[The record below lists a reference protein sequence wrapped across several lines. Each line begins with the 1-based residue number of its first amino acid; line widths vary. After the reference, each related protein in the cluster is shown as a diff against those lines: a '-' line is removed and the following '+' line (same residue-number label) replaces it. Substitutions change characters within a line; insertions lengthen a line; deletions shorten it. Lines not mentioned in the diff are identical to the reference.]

1 MTLEWLAL
9 LLVAAVA
16 LAAPLLFAALG
27 EVISETAGVINI
39 ELEGMMLVGAF
50 TGIAG
55 ALASGNIVVAFVAAL
70 AGGVLVAAVQGLA
83 CFVFGANQVVAGIVL
98 NILALGA
105 TTFLLVS
112 ALGADVTKS
121 AVTLERVPIPLLSD
135 IPYIG
140 QALFNQNVMVYLAYL
155 AVPAVWWLLT
165 RTRFG
170 LALKAVGERPAAAE
184 SMGVSVLRSRWSAL
198 LICGALAGIGG
209 GLLTL
214 GGLGVFTPNITK
226 GIGFIALAAVIF
238 GRWKPVGA
246 FGAVMLFSLVDAF
259 QIRAQALGLPI
270 PYQLLVALPYIV
282 TIVALAAFVTRMRP
296 PAALAVNYE
305 R

>member
-1 MTLEWLAL
+1 MTLDWFSL
-9 LLVAAVA
+9 LLVAAIA

-55 ALASGNIVVAFVAAL
+55 ALASGNIAVAFASAL
-70 AGGVLVAAVQGLA
+70 AGGVLVAAVQGIA
-83 CFVFGANQVVAGIVL
+83 CFIFGANQVVAGIVL

-121 AVTLERVPIPLLSD
+121 AVTLERLPIPILSD

-140 QALFNQNVMVYLAYL
+140 RALFDQSIAVYLAYL

-184 SMGVSVLRSRWSAL
+184 SMGVNVLKSRWAAL
-198 LICGALAGIGG
+198 LLCGALAGIGG

-214 GGLGVFTPNITK
+214 GGLGVFTPNVTK

-270 PYQLLVALPYIV
+270 PYQLLVALPYLV
-282 TIVALAAFVTRMRP
+282 TIIALAAFVSRMRP
-296 PAALAVNYE
+296 PAALAINYE

>member
-1 MTLEWLAL
+1 MTIEWFFL
-9 LLVAAVA
+9 LLVAAIA

-27 EVISETAGVINI
+27 ELISETAGVINI
-39 ELEGMMLVGAF
+39 QLEGMMLVGAF

-55 ALASGNIVVAFVAAL
+55 ALVSGNIVVAFLAAI
-70 AGGVLVAAVQGLA
+70 AGGALVATIQGVA
-83 CFVFGANQVVAGIVL
+83 CFVFGANQIVAGIVL
-98 NILALGA
+98 NILALGS

-112 ALGADVTKS
+112 ALGADVTRS
-121 AVTLERVPIPLLSD
+121 VVTLEPLPIPFLSD
-135 IPYIG
+135 IPFIG
-140 QALFNQNVMVYLAYL
+140 KALFAQNLVVYLAYL

-165 RTRFG
+165 STRFG
-170 LALKAVGERPAAAE
+170 LELKAVGERPAAAE
-184 SMGVSVLRSRWSAL
+184 SMGVSVYRSRWMAL

-238 GRWKPVGA
+238 GRWKPWGT
-246 FGAVMLFSLVDAF
+246 FGAVMLFSMVDAF

-270 PYQLLVALPYIV
+270 PYQLLVTLPYLV
-282 TIVALAAFVTRMRP
+282 TIIALAVFVSKMRP
-296 PAALAVNYE
+296 PSALAINYE

>member
-1 MTLEWLAL
+1 MTIEWFAL
-9 LLVAAVA
+9 LVAAAVA
-16 LAAPLLFAALG
+16 LAAPLLLAALG

-50 TGIAG
+50 TGVAG
-55 ALASGNIVVAFVAAL
+55 ALLTGNIALAFVAAI
-70 AGGVLVAAVQGLA
+70 AGGLIVAALQGIA

-112 ALGADVTKS
+112 ALGADVTRS
-121 AVTLERVPIPLLSD
+121 VVTLTPMPIPLLSE
-135 IPYIG
+135 IPYLG
-140 QALFNQNVMVYLAYL
+140 KALFSHNLVVYLAYL
-155 AVPAVWWLLT
+155 AVPAVWLLLSRT
-165 RTRFG
+165 RTG
-170 LALKAVGERPAAAE
+170 LALKAVGEKPAAAE
-184 SMGVSVLRSRWSAL
+184 AMGVDVTRTRWLAL
-198 LICGALAGIGG
+198 LLCGALAGIGG

-214 GGLGVFTPNITK
+214 GGLGVFTPNVTK
-226 GIGFIALAAVIF
+226 GIGFIAIAAVIF
-238 GRWKPVGA
+238 GRWKPLGTL
-246 FGAVMLFSLVDAF
+246 GAVMLFSLVDAF
-259 QIRAQALGLPI
+259 QIRAQALGIPV

-282 TIVALAAFVTRMRP
+282 TLLALALFVSKMRP

>member
-1 MTLEWLAL
+1 MTIDWFFL

-27 EVISETAGVINI
+27 ELISETAGVINI
-39 ELEGMMLVGAF
+39 QLEGMMLVGAF
-50 TGIAG
+50 TGIVG
-55 ALASGNIVVAFVAAL
+55 ALVSGDIFVAFLAAI
-70 AGGVLVAAVQGLA
+70 AGGALVAAIQGVA

-112 ALGADVTKS
+112 ALGADVTRS
-121 AVTLERVPIPLLSD
+121 VVTLTPIVIPLLSD
-135 IPYIG
+135 IPWIG
-140 QALFNQNVMVYLAYL
+140 RALFAQNAVVYLAYL
-155 AVPAVWWLLT
+155 GVPAVWWLLT

-184 SMGVSVLRSRWSAL
+184 SMGVSVYRSRWWAL

-238 GRWKPVGA
+238 GRWKPWGT

-270 PYQLLVALPYIV
+270 PYQLLVTLPYLV
-282 TIVALAAFVTRMRP
+282 TIIALAVFVSHMRP
-296 PAALAVNYE
+296 PSALAVNYE

>member
-1 MTLEWLAL
+1 MTFEWLAL

>member
-1 MTLEWLAL
+1 MTIDWFFL

-16 LAAPLLFAALG
+16 LGAPMLFAALG
-27 EVISETAGVINI
+27 ELISETAGVINI
-39 ELEGMMLVGAF
+39 ELEAMMLVGAF
-50 TGIAG
+50 TGVAG
-55 ALASGNIVVAFVAAL
+55 ALVSGDIIIAFLAAI
-70 AGGVLVAAVQGLA
+70 AGGALVAVIQGVA
-83 CFVFGANQVVAGIVL
+83 CFIFGANQVVAGIVL

-121 AVTLERVPIPLLSD
+121 VVTLKPLPIPFLSD
-135 IPYIG
+135 LPLIG
-140 QALFNQNVMVYLAYL
+140 RALFNQNALVYLAYL
-155 AVPAVWWLLT
+155 AVPAVWWLLS

-184 SMGVSVLRSRWSAL
+184 SMGVSVYATRWWAL
-198 LICGALAGIGG
+198 VICGALAGIGG

-214 GGLGVFTPNITK
+214 GGLGVFTPNVTK

-238 GRWKPVGA
+238 GRWKPWGTL
-246 FGAVMLFSLVDAF
+246 GAVMLFSLVDAF

-270 PYQLLVALPYIV
+270 PYQLLVALPYLV
-282 TIVALAAFVTRMRP
+282 TIVALAVFVSRMKP
-296 PAALAVNYE
+296 PAALAINYE

>member
-1 MTLEWLAL
+1 MTIEWFAL
-9 LLVAAVA
+9 LLAAAVP

-50 TGIAG
+50 TGVAG
-55 ALASGNIVVAFVAAL
+55 ALMSGDLIVAFTAAL
-70 AGGVLVAAVQGLA
+70 VGGVLVATLQGVA
-83 CFVFGANQVVAGIVL
+83 CFIFGANQVVAGIVL

-112 ALGADVTKS
+112 ALGADVTR
-121 AVTLERVPIPLLSD
+121 AVVTLTPLPIPLLSD
-135 IPYIG
+135 IPLIG
-140 QALFNQNVMVYLAYL
+140 KALFAQNIVVYLAYL
-155 AVPAVWWLLT
+155 AVPVVWYLIAK
-165 RTRFG
+165 TRFG
-170 LALKAVGERPAAAE
+170 LTLKSVGEKPAAAE
-184 SMGVSVLRSRWSAL
+184 AMGVDVVRTRWIAL
-198 LICGALAGIGG
+198 LLCGALAGIGG

-259 QIRAQALGLPI
+259 QIRAQALGLPV
-270 PYQLLVALPYIV
+270 PYQLLVALPYVV
-282 TIVALAAFVTRMRP
+282 TLLALALFVSKMRP
-296 PAALAVNYE
+296 PAALAINFE
-305 R
+305 K